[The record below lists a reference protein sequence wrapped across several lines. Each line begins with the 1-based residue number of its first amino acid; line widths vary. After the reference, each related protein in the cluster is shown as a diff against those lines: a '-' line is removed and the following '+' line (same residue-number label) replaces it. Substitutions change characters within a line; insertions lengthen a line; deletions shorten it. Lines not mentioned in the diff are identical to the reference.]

1 MREKNVSPSLLFI
14 IMYANEELEMIQLEH
29 LESRN
34 AFSIFALRIR
44 CAYPL
49 VTFKVHGEKW
59 SSLSEN
65 NAL

>member
-1 MREKNVSPSLLFI
+1 
-14 IMYANEELEMIQLEH
+14 MYANEELEMIQLEH